1 MTIYST
7 PVPALLEFMQL
18 PALENKNAGRLNVA
32 PGSVLAVASAA
43 DAFTFRLR
51 WAKTLAEKSRN
62 KNEQA
67 L

>member
-1 MTIYST
+1 
-7 PVPALLEFMQL
+7 MQL